1 MTGKVF
7 YSLFLLRS
15 ETRFSKVPIT
25 FGAGAP
31 IYQITKT
38 KKKKTEEEKRMG
50 PIYERLTVATPTS
63 RFAYVLFA
71 YVLSLA
77 HAQ

>member
-1 MTGKVF
+1 MTGEVF
-7 YSLFLLRS
+7 YSLFVLRS
-15 ETRFSKVPIT
+15 ETRFSKVSIT

-31 IYQITKT
+31 KYQITKT
-38 KKKKTEEEKRMG
+38 KKKTEEEKRMG

-71 YVLSLA
+71 YVFSLVY
-77 HAQ
+77 AQ

>member
-1 MTGKVF
+1 MTGEVF
-7 YSLFLLRS
+7 YSLFVLRS

-31 IYQITKT
+31 KYQITKT
-38 KKKKTEEEKRMG
+38 TKKTEEEKRMG

-71 YVLSLA
+71 YVWSVV

>member
-1 MTGKVF
+1 MTGEVF
-7 YSLFLLRS
+7 YSLFVLRS

-31 IYQITKT
+31 KYQITKT

-71 YVLSLA
+71 YVLRLA